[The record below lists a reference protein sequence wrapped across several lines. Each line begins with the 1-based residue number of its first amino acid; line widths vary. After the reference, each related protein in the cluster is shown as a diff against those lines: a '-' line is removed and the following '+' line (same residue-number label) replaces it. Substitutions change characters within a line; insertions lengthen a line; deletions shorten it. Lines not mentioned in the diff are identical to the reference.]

1 MTSTQPQDASE
12 RHLRF
17 RPDIEGLRAV
27 AILLVVLYHAGWRW
41 ASSGFLGVDVFF
53 VLSGFLISGLLLDEV
68 TATGRVSLTRFWARR
83 ARRLLPAAALIT
95 LVVLALNAAL
105 LSPFD
110 QIDFAAT
117 ARAFAVYVSN
127 VLFAIRSTDYFGGAA
142 VRDPLLH
149 SWSLSVEEQFYLF
162 FAPLMLAL
170 AAWSRASGS
179 EVMRRRF
186 TQLVVL
192 GSIASFAGCL
202 LLVRRYPV
210 IAFYALP
217 SRAWEFGLGALAVVA
232 ARRIGKLGHGT
243 LEIMSIAGL
252 LAMLGAASFV
262 KEGSVAPLGITTLL
276 PALGTVALILGGA
289 GTRPTLV
296 GRALAT
302 APMRLVGRLSYSWYL
317 WHWPMLVYLR
327 DRVPNP
333 SLLLSV
339 GVALSSLI
347 PAAITYKL
355 IESPIRFSKGLQHR
369 ARQVV
374 LGAIALAVFTALAAT
389 AASQYARHTLATP
402 RYANILAARAQPRTY
417 ADGCQVSLTAVVSPP
432 CKYGPGTND
441 TTIVLFGDS
450 HAAQWFPAFD
460 SLATLRGWTLVNL
473 TKRGCPSVSAT
484 FLNPRLGRAYTECD
498 TWRQYAIDRIVKLR
512 PTLVVVTNA
521 RSYNLIVGNERPHT
535 DSSAVARR
543 IWHDAMIKT
552 LVALAPSK
560 ALRIVLEDTEHPS
573 VDVPTCLVQNIDDPE
588 RCAVS
593 AQRTPD
599 SVASSSERNAV
610 FSVPGVAYISMN
622 DVICPAGHC
631 PAIQDGL
638 VRYQDNSHI
647 SVRFAKSLVPSLSAA
662 LSRALTAPPR
672 PK

>member
-1 MTSTQPQDASE
+1 MPPQHYDE

-53 VLSGFLISGLLLDEV
+53 VLSGFLISGLLLDEI

-83 ARRLLPAAALIT
+83 ARRLLPAATLVT
-95 LVVLALNAAL
+95 LVVLVLNAAL
-105 LSPFD
+105 LSLFD
-110 QIDFAAT
+110 QISFAAT

-127 VLFAIRSTDYFGGAA
+127 VLFAMRSTDYFGGAA

-170 AAWSRASGS
+170 AAWSRASGP

-186 TQLVVL
+186 LQLVVL
-192 GSIASFAGCL
+192 GSVASFIGCL
-202 LLVRRYPV
+202 FLVRRYPV

-243 LEIMSIAGL
+243 LEIMSIMGL

-276 PALGTVALILGGA
+276 PALGTLALILGGA
-289 GTRPTLV
+289 GARPTLV

-327 DRVPNP
+327 DRVPSP
-333 SLLLSV
+333 SLRLSV
-339 GVALSSLI
+339 GVALLSLV

-355 IESPIRFSKGLQHR
+355 IESPIRFSKGLQSR

-374 LGAIALAVFTALAAT
+374 LGAVGLALFTALAAT
-389 AASQYARHTLATP
+389 AASWYARHTLASP
-402 RYANILAARAQPRTY
+402 RYRNVLAARIQPATY
-417 ADGCQVSLTAVVSPP
+417 ANGCQVSLTAVVSPP
-432 CKYGPGTND
+432 CEFGPGTND
-441 TTIVLFGDS
+441 TTLVLFGDS

-460 SLATLRGWTLVNL
+460 SLATLRGWKLVNL
-473 TKRGCPSVSAT
+473 TKRGCPSISTTV
-484 FLNPRLGRAYTECD
+484 FNPRLERAYTECD
-498 TWRQYAIDRIVKLR
+498 TWRTYAIKRIVTLR
-512 PTLVVVTNA
+512 PTIIVVTNA
-521 RSYNLIVGNERPHT
+521 RSYNVVVGGATPHT
-535 DSSAVARR
+535 DSSDVARR
-543 IWHDAMIKT
+543 AWHDGMIET
-552 LVALAPSK
+552 LRALEPSQ
-560 ALRIVLEDTEHPS
+560 ARRVVIEDTPQPKT
-573 VDVPTCLVQNIDDPE
+573 DVPTCLVKHIDNPD
-588 RCAVS
+588 RCAS
-593 AQRTPD
+593 TTERATNP
-599 SVASSSERNAV
+599 VATNAEHEAV
-610 FSVPGVAYISMN
+610 LSIPGVAWVSMN
-622 DVICPAGHC
+622 DAVCAAGSC

-638 VRYQDNSHI
+638 VRYQDASHL
-647 SVRFAKSLVPSLSAA
+647 SVRFTRSLVPA
-662 LSRALTAPPR
+662 LSTALTRALAAPPSR
-672 PK
+672 SK